1 MDCDGDKEGNGDGNK
16 GGEHVTATATKRGMA
31 IVSRVVDDAMVTIAM
46 VTVRRVTGE
55 PFDLA
60 LINYR
65 IFLCHDIFLPTL
77 MD

>member
-1 MDCDGDKEGNGDGNK
+1 
-16 GGEHVTATATKRGMA
+16 VTATATKRGMA
-31 IVSRVVDDAMVTIAM
+31 IVLRVVDDATVTIAM
-46 VTVRRVTGE
+46 VTVKRVAGK